1 MSHTESHYDRNI
13 FNNKTQIEGSVT
25 FVEVFSESWA
35 LGEGGAVL
43 IGKNCKVRENYYS
56 EYQRVWKGWI
66 REEGAQGT

>member
-35 LGEGGAVL
+35 LGEGGGSVDWQKL
-43 IGKNCKVRENYYS
+43 
-56 EYQRVWKGWI
+56 
-66 REEGAQGT
+66 